1 MLDGQT
7 QVHIP
12 RFESF
17 PSVMASSMVCGNL
30 CPTVSGKKSANTP
43 PMTAETPR
51 ISIGAEPPSRPI
63 SSANIAPILATVLQL
78 PMAVLRITVGNSS
91 AVYTY
96 NTHEVVK
103 IPIQKANLINPAVA
117 TAISHPT
124 SVTRLGDLLDFGQ
137 LFKALGNN

>member
-103 IPIQKANLINPAVA
+103 IP
-117 TAISHPT
+117 
-124 SVTRLGDLLDFGQ
+124 LGTYSKSQ
-137 LFKALGNN
+137 SY